1 MNEIIV
7 NCGDTS
13 AHPDAERAY
22 RAIRVEQGDTAP
34 AGCGKPVGLIHL
46 YRCTDCARWMH
57 HSCLVR
63 HFVDH
68 GDEARARV
76 ARLEAAMSE
85 RYDTMLD
92 YAKASTGHEIN
103 AMQAEYKLEESA
115 AENAALRERIERLA
129 ALEWGD
135 TGDDCRFCY
144 SDPDDG
150 HASNC
155 SMALALAAT
164 PQATP

>member
-68 GDEARARV
+68 GDETRARV
-76 ARLEAAMSE
+76 ARLEAAVLRMEWDEQTDVKQCSWCMGWKE
-85 RYDTMLD
+85 H
-92 YAKASTGHEIN
+92 GHHDGCE
-103 AMQAEYKLEESA
+103 MA
-115 AENAALRERIERLA
+115 ALVNAALA
-129 ALEWGD
+129 APTE
-135 TGDDCRFCY
+135 
-144 SDPDDG
+144 
-150 HASNC
+150 
-155 SMALALAAT
+155 AT
-164 PQATP
+164 P